1 MDTLARPTIVVSKCL
16 GFAACRYNGLG
27 VSSDVVNALMPHVDF
42 VPVCAEMEIGL
53 GVPREPIRVAQGPGG
68 LRLLQPSTGA
78 DVTDRMKRFA
88 ASYLDSLAIVDGFI
102 LKSRSPSCGVRDV
115 KVFRGVEKEAAV
127 GKGSGFFGAAVVEKF
142 PGHPVED
149 EGRLLN
155 FRIREHFLTSL
166 YALTRFRAARARLA
180 MRDLVDY
187 QARNKLLLMSY
198 SQKEM
203 RLLGK
208 IVANSE
214 KKAMPAV
221 FDEYEAHLRAALAKP
236 PKYVSNINVLMHA
249 MGYFKDGLTPPE
261 KAHFIA
267 SLEKYRAGKIPLS
280 ATIAIVN
287 AWLAR
292 FGSDYLKQQT
302 YFEPYPEELVE
313 ITDSGKG
320 RDL

>member
-1 MDTLARPTIVVSKCL
+1 VDSLARPTVVVSKCL
-16 GFAACRYNGLG
+16 GFAACRYNGLSI
-27 VSSDVVNALMPHVDF
+27 SSDVVKALEPHVDF
-42 VPVCAEMEIGL
+42 VPVCAEVEIGL
-53 GVPREPIRVAQGPGG
+53 GVPREPIRVVSGPNG

-78 DVTDRMKRFA
+78 DVTDRMTRFA
-88 ASYLDSLAIVDGFI
+88 ASFLDSLAIVDGFI

-149 EGRLLN
+149 EGRLMN

-166 YALTRFRAARARLA
+166 YALARFRAARARLA

-208 IVANSE
+208 LVANSG
-214 KKAMPAV
+214 KKAPSAV
-221 FDEYEAHLRAALAKP
+221 FDEYEAHLRAALVKP

-249 MGYFKDGLTPPE
+249 MGYFKEGLTPPE
-261 KAHFIA
+261 KAHFMA

-287 AWLAR
+287 SWLAR

>member
-1 MDTLARPTIVVSKCL
+1 MDSPARPTVVTSKCL
-16 GFAACRYNGLG
+16 GFAACRYNGLSI
-27 VSSDVVNALMPHVDF
+27 SSDFVKALMPYVDF

-53 GVPREPIRVAQGPGG
+53 GVPREPIRVASGPGG
-68 LRLLQPSTGA
+68 FRLLQPSTGL
-78 DVTDRMKRFA
+78 DVTERMVRFA
-88 ASYLDSLAIVDGFI
+88 ATFLDSLSTVDGFI

-127 GKGSGFFGAAVVEKF
+127 GKGSGFFGAAVVERF

-166 YALTRFRAARARLA
+166 YSLTRFRAARARLA

-198 SQKEM
+198 NQKEM
-203 RLLGK
+203 RILGK
-208 IVANSE
+208 IVANPE
-214 KKAMPAV
+214 KRAPAEV
-221 FDEYEAHLRAALAKP
+221 FGEYEAHLRSAFARP
-236 PKYVSNINVLMHA
+236 PKYTSNINVLMHA
-249 MGYFKDGLTPPE
+249 LGYFKDGLTPPE

-267 SLEKYRAGKIPLS
+267 SLEKYHAGKIPLS
-280 ATIAIVN
+280 ATLSIVN
-287 AWLAR
+287 SWLAR
-292 FGSDYLKQQT
+292 FGNDYLKQQT
-302 YFEPYPEELVE
+302 YFEPYPEGLVE

>member
-1 MDTLARPTIVVSKCL
+1 MGSPTRPTIVVSKCL
-16 GFAACRYNGLG
+16 GFAACRYNGLSI
-27 VSSDVVNALMPHVDF
+27 SSDVVKALMPHVDF
-42 VPVCAEMEIGL
+42 VPVCAEVEIGL
-53 GVPREPIRVAQGPGG
+53 GVPREPIRVVSGPNG

-78 DVTDRMKRFA
+78 DVTDRMTRFA
-88 ASYLDSLAIVDGFI
+88 ASFLDLLAIVDGFI

-127 GKGSGFFGAAVVEKF
+127 GKGSGFFGSAVVEKF

-166 YALTRFRAARARLA
+166 YALARFRAARARLA

-208 IVANSE
+208 LVANSG
-214 KKAMPAV
+214 KKAPPAV

-249 MGYFKDGLTPPE
+249 MGYFKEGLTPPE
-261 KAHFIA
+261 KAHFMA

-287 AWLAR
+287 SWLAR

>member
-1 MDTLARPTIVVSKCL
+1 MSSPARPTIVVSKCL
-16 GFAACRYNGLG
+16 GFAACRYNGLS

-53 GVPREPIRVAQGPGG
+53 GVPREPIRVARGPDG

-78 DVTDRMKRFA
+78 DVTDRMKSFA
-88 ASYLDSLAIVDGFI
+88 ASYLDSLAVVDGFI

-142 PGHPVED
+142 PGHPAED

-166 YALTRFRAARARLA
+166 YALARFRAARARLA
-180 MRDLVDY
+180 TRDLVDY

-208 IVANSE
+208 IVANPE
-214 KKAMPAV
+214 KKAPAAA

-261 KAHFIA
+261 KAHFMA
-267 SLEKYRAGKIPLS
+267 TLEKYRAGKIPLS

-302 YFEPYPEELVE
+302 YFEPYPEDLVE